1 MSSTKSPNNLIKKI
15 IVVAENSEFEH
26 LSTNITDS
34 GMLSYSK
41 TRGYIKK
48 IKILIFLVN
57 VENINRP
64 WEISGTDYLNSNLL
78 ILILLDRLID

>member
-1 MSSTKSPNNLIKKI
+1 
-15 IVVAENSEFEH
+15 
-26 LSTNITDS
+26 
-34 GMLSYSK
+34 MLSYSK